1 MEILILGLILVAFMV
16 YASTRIKRSA
26 AQAFD
31 AETVETEQFVIQK
44 PEGFLNVINGDPQY
58 AFEAYSKEFG
68 VDDAAEFRLGTAT
81 LKILESQGDP
91 ADTIKNSATEIVS
104 DINEVIGENHYRVIE
119 AKRAKKEIE
128 FRVLYKIAES
138 GSKIF
143 ELEIAALSETPDEFS
158 RKIESMLDSF
168 EIK

>member
-1 MEILILGLILVAFMV
+1 MEILIAGVILVALMA

-26 AQAFD
+26 AKAFE

-44 PEGFLNVINGDPQY
+44 PDGFLNVINGDPQF

-68 VDDAAEFRLGTAT
+68 TGDASAIRMGTAT
-81 LKILESQGDP
+81 IKMSDAGSAPAVLIEESGTDI
-91 ADTIKNSATEIVS
+91 AS
-104 DINEVIGENHYRVIE
+104 DIKEVIGEKHYRLIE
-119 AKRAKKEIE
+119 GKRVNKATDL
-128 FRVLYKIAES
+128 RVLYKMAES
-138 GSKIF
+138 KGKTF
-143 ELEIAALSETPDEFS
+143 VLEITTLPEAPDEFS

>member
-1 MEILILGLILVAFMV
+1 MEILIAGFILVAFMA

-26 AQAFD
+26 AKAFE

-44 PEGFLNVINGDPQY
+44 PDGFLNVINGDLQF

-68 VDDAAEFRLGTAT
+68 TGDASAIRIGTAT
-81 LKILESQGDP
+81 IKISDAGSDP
-91 ADTIKNSATEIVS
+91 AVSIKESGTDIAS
-104 DINEVIGENHYRVIE
+104 DIKEVIGEKHYRLIE
-119 AKRAKKEIE
+119 GKRVNKAIDL
-128 FRVLYKIAES
+128 RVLYKMAES
-138 GSKIF
+138 KGKTF
-143 ELEIAALSETPDEFS
+143 VLEITTLPEAPDEFS

>member
-1 MEILILGLILVAFMV
+1 MEILIAGLILVAFMA

-26 AQAFD
+26 AKAFE

-44 PEGFLNVINGDPQY
+44 PDGFLNVINGDPQF

-68 VDDAAEFRLGTAT
+68 TGDASAIRMGTAT
-81 LKILESQGDP
+81 IKISDAGSDP
-91 ADTIKNSATEIVS
+91 AVSIKESGTDIAS
-104 DINEVIGENHYRVIE
+104 DIKEVIGEKHYRLIE
-119 AKRAKKEIE
+119 GKRVTKGTE

-138 GSKIF
+138 QGKVF
-143 ELEIAALSETPDEFS
+143 VLEITALPEAPDEFS
-158 RKIESMLDSF
+158 HKIESMLDSF

>member
-31 AETVETEQFVIQK
+31 AETVETDQFVIQK

-68 VDDAAEFRLGTAT
+68 VDDAAEFRLGSAT
-81 LKILESQGDP
+81 LKIFGSQGDP
-91 ADTIKNSATEIVS
+91 ADPIKNSGTEIVS
-104 DINEVIGENHYRVIE
+104 DINEVIGENHYRVLE
-119 AKRAKKEIE
+119 AKRVKKEID
-128 FRVLYKIAES
+128 FRVLYKI
-138 GSKIF
+138 GDKDHKLY
-143 ELEIAALSETPDEFS
+143 ELEIVALAETPDEFS

>member
-1 MEILILGLILVAFMV
+1 MEILIAGLILVAFMA

-26 AQAFD
+26 AKAFE

-44 PEGFLNVINGDPQY
+44 PDGFLNVINGDLQF

-68 VDDAAEFRLGTAT
+68 TGDASAIRMGTAT
-81 LKILESQGDP
+81 IKISDAGSDP
-91 ADTIKNSATEIVS
+91 AVSIKESGTHIAS
-104 DINEVIGENHYRVIE
+104 DIKEVIGEKHYRLIE
-119 AKRAKKEIE
+119 GKRVNKATDL
-128 FRVLYKIAES
+128 RVLYKMAES
-138 GSKIF
+138 KGKTF
-143 ELEIAALSETPDEFS
+143 VLEITTLPEAPDEFS